1 MLAIAPPQLSNCLT
15 RGYINFRIKDANVRK
30 LSFSH
35 ESWMALT
42 YKFSMIRS
50 LDVDIDVDVD
60 VDDLLF
66 LQGMVR

>member
-1 MLAIAPPQLSNCLT
+1 MQTLVVLFCQKTWA
-15 RGYINFRIKDANVRK
+15 
-30 LSFSH
+30 
-35 ESWMALT
+35 ALT

-50 LDVDIDVDVD
+50 IDIDVDVDVD